1 MKILALDH
9 IQFIVT
15 DLDESVDFFT
25 KLGFKLYRRTEHHG
39 GSAELRMFPEG
50 TILEI
55 HATETTENPGHDH
68 FALLVDDLDE
78 AIKTLREKG
87 IKISD
92 PRETPATGRRLANF
106 RDSSGFRWQLI
117 ALKKE

>member
-9 IQFIVT
+9 IQFIVK
-15 DLDESVDFFT
+15 DFEESVDFYT
-25 KLGFKLYRRTEHHG
+25 KLGFELYRRTDHHE
-39 GSAELRMFPEG
+39 GSAEFRMFPGG

-55 HATETTENPGHDH
+55 HATHNTENPGHDH
-68 FALLVDDLDE
+68 FAILVDDLDE
-78 AIKTLREKG
+78 AIKELREKG

-92 PRETPATGRRLANF
+92 PREVPTTGRRLANF

-117 ALKKE
+117 ARA